1 MLTKWLISWLLFVS
15 LLTQALPA
23 NKPRVVPPVEIVDS
37 DVPCTSYADC
47 SSKGYRLLTK
57 LYTTVFQDEII
68 DRNDRSLFEK
78 HYYPEFSHL
87 QLPEKKFH
95 LPLRNRGIEIVKMA
109 YWAVYPK
116 HPVTGVNERPG
127 KQFTKPTQD
136 EISLESFFARDVQES
151 KTQCKSL
158 RLARHYI
165 VTVSLIE
172 WC

>member
-1 MLTKWLISWLLFVS
+1 MLTKWLIFWLLFVS
-15 LLTQALPA
+15 SRTQALPA
-23 NKPRVVPPVEIVDS
+23 NKPRGLTSVEIFDS
-37 DVPCTSYADC
+37 DIPCTSYADC

-78 HYYPEFSHL
+78 HYHPEFSHL

-127 KQFTKPTQD
+127 KQFIKPTQD
-136 EISLESFFARDVQES
+136 RISLESFIARDVHES
-151 KTQCKSL
+151 KATCKNLS
-158 RLARHYI
+158 LARQYI
-165 VTVSLIE
+165 VSLIQG
-172 WC
+172 C